1 MGEEDLAQAQT
12 ELRQATSNRMPD
24 RLGEEAHRAR
34 ILMIAGLVFVVTG
47 ALIFI
52 VQMILAL
59 HPDFPSAPAIDLVVD
74 AVLVSMGGLA
84 VWLVRSERTR
94 TATWVVIGSVL
105 GIAVFQL
112 YVEGQPA
119 TDFSGGLGLFLV
131 VVLGFVLLDR
141 GSAWL
146 VGVICAL
153 SFIGIQALWLGGY
166 LPQPISRDPLSQIA
180 FSIVAWLAISV
191 IVAAV
196 ISSTMVALRKHRE
209 HLEELV
215 EERTRE
221 LREAHQRITEVLA
234 LNQSI
239 ITASSLGITAY
250 DASGVCVLANQSAA
264 QIIGAT
270 EEQVLRQNFY
280 HLASWRESNLLQIA
294 EEALTSGS
302 ETRKEVHVH
311 STFGRDI
318 WIDCR
323 FVPFTLGGQ
332 PHLLLLTDDVTEQR
346 ELQQRLIR
354 QQRLA
359 VLGELAGGVGHE
371 LRNPLGAIKNA
382 AYFLNMV
389 LPEQTSDP
397 EVEEA
402 LEILEREVIQSER
415 IIGGLLD
422 YARTRSPV
430 RREVDLNG
438 IARAALSRVDVPQ
451 CIEVWDQLGHSLPHI
466 LGDSDQ
472 LRRAFENLIRNA
484 VQAMPE
490 GGRLTVSTE
499 VETPEWVVV
508 SVADTGVGIPEENR
522 SRIFEP
528 LFTTRAKG
536 IGLGLPVVRTLIE
549 GHGGTIAVESA
560 VGEGSA
566 FHVRLPVGGEEG
578 D

>member
-302 ETRKEVHVH
+302 ETRKEVHVQ

-430 RREVDLNG
+430 RREVDLND